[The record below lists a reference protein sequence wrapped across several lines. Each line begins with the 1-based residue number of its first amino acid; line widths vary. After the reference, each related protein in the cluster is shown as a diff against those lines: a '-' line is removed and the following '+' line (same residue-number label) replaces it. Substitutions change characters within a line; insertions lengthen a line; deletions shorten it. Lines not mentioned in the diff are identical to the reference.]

1 MDGTIRMIKNHRI
14 KTALLSPLLT
24 LAWGCEVSS
33 FPNSIPAS
41 LGDVNTIRDDTDL
54 SSAEKRA
61 ELVRL
66 GVDALTINAILATD
80 RTGNQ
85 FGGDLES
92 AFEKVTGG
100 RLNDLTPDEVQIYA
114 DAAAEE
120 DTNISFDIT
129 DEEAA
134 ATVNLLVEN
143 DIDSSDALSTFLND
157 SSSEISPDIPEDFL
171 ENVFLDF
178 DANLLIPKLP

>member
-1 MDGTIRMIKNHRI
+1 MNGANRMIKNHCI
-14 KTALLSPLLT
+14 VTALLAPVLT
-24 LAWGCEVSS
+24 LALGCEVSS
-33 FPNSIPAS
+33 FPDSIPTS
-41 LGDVNTIRDDTDL
+41 LGDVNAIRNDVDL

-61 ELVRL
+61 ELGRL
-66 GVDALTINAILATD
+66 GVDQLTINAILASD

-92 AFEKVTGG
+92 AFDKVSGG

-114 DAAAEE
+114 DAATEE
-120 DTNISFDIT
+120 DESIDFDIT

-143 DIDSSDALSTFLND
+143 GIDSTDALSTFLNN
-157 SSSEISPDIPEDFL
+157 SNSEISPVIPEDFL
-171 ENVFLDF
+171 DNVFLDF
-178 DANLLIPKLP
+178 DANLLLPKLP

>member
-1 MDGTIRMIKNHRI
+1 MIKNHRI
-14 KTALLSPLLT
+14 KTALLCPLLT

-33 FPNSIPAS
+33 FPNTIPAS
-41 LGDVNTIRDDTDL
+41 LVDVNTIRNDAEL

-61 ELVRL
+61 ELAQL
-66 GVDALTINAILATD
+66 GVDEVTINAILALD

-100 RLNDLTPDEVQIYA
+100 RLNDLTPDEVQIYS
-114 DAAAEE
+114 DAASDEATDVE
-120 DTNISFDIT
+120 FDIT

-134 ATVNLLVEN
+134 ATVNLFVEN

-157 SSSEISPDIPEDFL
+157 SNSEISSDIPEDFL

-178 DANLLIPKLP
+178 DANLLLSKLP